1 MERPYIL
8 FLLLTIVLFA
18 LIFLLML
25 RWKRK
30 AEDAFGEKEV
40 IKNLM
45 PETSPSKPLVKF
57 ILLMVAFAFIVFG
70 LANPRTGSKLENV
83 KRKGVEL
90 MICLDVSNSM
100 LAQDIKPSRL
110 ERAKQAISKLI
121 DRLEND
127 KIGMIVF
134 AGKSYIQLPLTPDY
148 GATKMY
154 LSSVSTES
162 VPEQG
167 TAIGSAIAQAVTSF
181 NIKDRGKS
189 KHRAVIVITD
199 GENHEDDA
207 VEAAKMAVDSGVYVH
222 TIGLG
227 LPDGS
232 PIPVYKSGVMSGYKT
247 DASGNT
253 VISKLDENMLQQIAA
268 AGQGI
273 YVRANNTEFG
283 LNKIFD
289 EINKMDKKEM
299 ESKIYSEYE
308 SQYQYFIAFALFI
321 MVLEIFVFE
330 RKNIWFSNLN
340 LFGEK

>member
-1 MERPYIL
+1 
-8 FLLLTIVLFA
+8 
-18 LIFLLML
+18 ML

-30 AEDAFGEKEV
+30 AADSFGEKEV

-45 PETSPSKPLVKF
+45 PDVSHSKQLVKF
-57 ILLMVAFAFIVFG
+57 IFLMVAFAFIVFG
-70 LANPRTGSKLENV
+70 LANPRTGSKLENI

-121 DRLEND
+121 NKLEND
-127 KIGMIVF
+127 KIGIIVF
-134 AGKSYIQLPLTPDY
+134 AGKSYVQLPLTPDY
-148 GATKMY
+148 GAAKMY
-154 LSSVSTES
+154 LSSVSTEMI
-162 VPEQG
+162 PTQG
-167 TAIGSAIAQAVTSF
+167 TAIGGAISEAVKSF

-189 KHRAVIVITD
+189 KHRAIIVITD

-227 LPDGS
+227 LPEGS
-232 PIPVYKSGVMSGYKT
+232 PIPVYKSGVMTGYKT

-253 VISKLDENMLQQIAA
+253 VISKLNEDMLQKIAA
-268 AGQGI
+268 AGSGI

-299 ESKIYSEYE
+299 ESKIYSDYE
-308 SQYQYFIAFALFI
+308 SHFQYFIAFALFI
-321 MVLEIFVFE
+321 MILELFVFE